1 MLHSPTRFPQE
12 QDAQAAIRILQTH
25 HARQMALGV
34 EARAARK
41 AAKLADYV
49 THIRACHD
57 RALFYHER
65 LLASEPGSA
74 DFTYY
79 RDRYDEQCAKASE
92 AIRLAKIERDYCS

>member
-1 MLHSPTRFPQE
+1 MNIATRFPQE
-12 QDAQAAIRILQTH
+12 QEAQAAIRIL
-25 HARQMALGV
+25 AAELDRKLALRS

-41 AAKLADYV
+41 AARLADYV

-65 LLASEPGSA
+65 LLASEPESA

-92 AIRLAKIERDYCS
+92 AIRLAKIERDNCS